1 MVYMNERPRSD
12 WLGALIGFITFAGGV
27 ALLVFTFKL
36 AFEMFSVPPSEA
48 VGLSKNNAVDLA
60 KAGESLASIA
70 TRILLLLV
78 MAGVGS
84 MIANRGIKL
93 YVSARA
99 LTAPKPEAPTPIER
113 AESSLIP

>member
-1 MVYMNERPRSD
+1 M
-12 WLGALIGFITFAGGV
+12 GALIGFMTFAGGV

-36 AFEMFSVPPSEA
+36 AYEMFSIPPEQA
-48 VGLSKNNAVDLA
+48 VGVTKGNAVDFA

-70 TRILLLLV
+70 TRIVLLLV

-99 LTAPKPEAPTPIER
+99 LNLPKAEPPSIER
-113 AESSLIP
+113 AEPVEG